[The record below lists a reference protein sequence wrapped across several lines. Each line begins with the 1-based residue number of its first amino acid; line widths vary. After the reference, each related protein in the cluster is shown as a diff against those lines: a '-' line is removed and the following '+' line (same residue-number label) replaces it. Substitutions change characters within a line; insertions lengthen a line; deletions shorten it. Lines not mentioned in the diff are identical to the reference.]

1 MISFQ
6 CDKIDRPTN
15 ANYLIVLSYH
25 KLVIY
30 HTYYKGIISYC
41 GETSYIYKTTKTKL
55 RSVRRALF
63 KIIAIEKEI

>member
-6 CDKIDRPTN
+6 CDKINKSTK
-15 ANYLIVLSYH
+15 ANYLIVWSYH

-30 HTYYKGIISYC
+30 HTYEGCMSYC
-41 GETSYIYKTTKTKL
+41 GETSFIYKTTKTQL